1 MKTLCFPQFFFLK
14 KKFRVFVHYFTL
26 LSLNLHLKQLSRFEQ
41 IWIGYRLPREIVQ
54 ETMKG
59 YKLEETNAKE
69 RKEEKGLGKKNEACY
84 NMVGSS
90 LKFVCFRL

>member
-1 MKTLCFPQFFFLK
+1 
-14 KKFRVFVHYFTL
+14 
-26 LSLNLHLKQLSRFEQ
+26 
-41 IWIGYRLPREIVQ
+41 
-54 ETMKG
+54 MKG

-69 RKEEKGLGKKNEACY
+69 RKKKKDWGKNEACY